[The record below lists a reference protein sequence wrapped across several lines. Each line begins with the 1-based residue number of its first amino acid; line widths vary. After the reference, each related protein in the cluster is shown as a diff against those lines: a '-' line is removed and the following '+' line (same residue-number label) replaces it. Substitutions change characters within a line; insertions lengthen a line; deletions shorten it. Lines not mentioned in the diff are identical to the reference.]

1 MIAEVGV
8 KMLEQFSQCKAL
20 NVGVD
25 DAGFELI
32 DIEERV
38 QHSRHHANRRVET
51 LQQRLRFWPVGLFNQ
66 QSLQKPDRL

>member
-1 MIAEVGV
+1 
-8 KMLEQFSQCKAL
+8 MLEQISQRKAL
-20 NVGVD
+20 NIRVD

-38 QHSRHHANRRVET
+38 QHSRHDANRRVET
-51 LQQRLRFWPVGLFNQ
+51 LEQRLRFQPFGLFNQ